1 MMYEQQIPGD
11 PEALASAIEREPD
24 LESLRA
30 DLDAARAAQARA
42 VADYQNLLRRSR
54 DERAEWSAAA
64 VSGAVS
70 AFLPVI
76 DDLERAIDATPGE
89 MSEQPW
95 AEGVRLVV
103 QKFRG
108 VLEQSGVTEIHALG
122 KPFDP
127 ARHEATGTAPGPEG
141 TVVYLVR
148 RGYALGDRVVRPVMV
163 IVGAGAPAGAEATG
177 AHDAQMRSGDSVP
190 RESEA

>member
-1 MMYEQQIPGD
+1 MTDEQQSPGE
-11 PEALASAIEREPD
+11 PEASASSAEGEPD

-30 DLDAARAAQARA
+30 DLDGARAAHARA

-70 AFLPVI
+70 AFLPAI

-89 MSEQPW
+89 MSDQPW
-95 AEGVRLVV
+95 AEGVRLVM

-127 ARHEATGTAPGPEG
+127 VRHEATGTAPGPEG
-141 TVVYLVR
+141 AVVHLVR
-148 RGYALGDRVVRPVMV
+148 RGYALGDRVVRPAMV
-163 IVGAGAPAGAEATG
+163 VVGVGAPAGAEATG
-177 AHDAQMRSGDSVP
+177 VHDAQTQ
-190 RESEA
+190 